1 MISLTLQVLLVIL
14 LLLTIAWCVLVHSRL
29 RRLHADRGELEG
41 FIADLVEATARA
53 EATVQQMREA
63 GRAIE
68 NAAVE
73 REGHVRQQ
81 AEGLARLIESAS
93 RVARQLD
100 KADEPGSSRLEQKP
114 TELSHSALRSA
125 DLSAGEFAGVR
136 QQHPAVDDRAACRV
150 SPDHDRSTRLAAP
163 GTQRSAQS
171 GKNELG
177 SSVRKGRANRPLH
190 DLDAFAEAENGATAS
205 IRRVGKL
212 DGLLNRELREALQ
225 SLR

>member
-1 MISLTLQVLLVIL
+1 MISLALQALLVIL

-29 RRLHADRGELEG
+29 RRLHADRGELEC

-73 REGHVRQQ
+73 REGQVRQQ

-100 KADEPGSSRLEQKP
+100 KAIEPGSSRLDQRP
-114 TELSHSALRSA
+114 TELSHSAATSA
-125 DLSAGEFAGVR
+125 DLSAGEYAGVR
-136 QQHPAVDDRAACRV
+136 QQVPAVDERAACRV
-150 SPDHDRSTRLAAP
+150 SPDQDRSTKLAAP
-163 GTQRSAQS
+163 GTQRRAQS

-177 SSVRKGRANRPLH
+177 SLVRKGRAKRPLH
-190 DLDAFAEAENGATAS
+190 DLDAFADEDSGATAS
-205 IRRVGKL
+205 MRRAGQL